1 MEKGILDKKG
11 SFVTVNCAEY
21 ANNPELFLTNLFGYK
36 KGSYTGA
43 EKDKAGL
50 LALADGGVLFLDEI
64 HALKPECQEK
74 IFLFMDKGIYHMV
87 GDNETWYSAKV
98 RLIFA
103 TTEDPQ
109 KVLLKTLLRRIPI
122 LVQVPSL
129 VDRSLQE
136 KRELVHEIVAQESEK
151 IARQVV
157 FSELAYQT
165 LVNHAYPGNVGE
177 LGNTIRASVA
187 KAYLRD
193 PAADPVE
200 LHLYDLPSFLLQ
212 SGTANGELMEYDDG
226 KMIDTR
232 QMMKQKYFETMLYTF
247 NKGLIEQY
255 RNHLPMPEFIEKAYI
270 LLEGYTDYLFFNN
283 PAGKTP
289 KDDLTASLVE
299 NIYQITAQ
307 KYNLEKLSNSE
318 VVTMSRFI
326 LDFASHSVSCLPLDK
341 KYHKEIQDCIEA
353 IQRLFPI
360 NATAIRNVARLI
372 QDSLNIK
379 LEGIGYL
386 DLLIYMMYFN
396 REMETSQIPVLII
409 AHGFNIASSIAEVAN
424 QLLRRKILRRH

>member
-1 MEKGILDKKG
+1 MESPAKKKILDALAEATRCFAWNDLSGLSAQGLAERFSVSRNLVSQYLNEAHGEGTVIKINTRPVYFLSKAALCERTKAEDLEPAYDSVEELMRDVTARKEKIVSFRKLVGHQESLKQCVEQCKAAITYPGIGLPILLQGQTGTGKSYIAQLTYEYSVEKGILDKKG

-136 KRELVHEIVAQESEK
+136 KRELVHEIVTQESGK

-177 LGNTIRASVA
+177 LVNTIRASVA

-270 LLEGYTDYLFFNN
+270 LLEG
-283 PAGKTP
+283 
-289 KDDLTASLVE
+289 
-299 NIYQITAQ
+299 
-307 KYNLEKLSNSE
+307 
-318 VVTMSRFI
+318 
-326 LDFASHSVSCLPLDK
+326 
-341 KYHKEIQDCIEA
+341 
-353 IQRLFPI
+353 
-360 NATAIRNVARLI
+360 
-372 QDSLNIK
+372 
-379 LEGIGYL
+379 
-386 DLLIYMMYFN
+386 
-396 REMETSQIPVLII
+396 
-409 AHGFNIASSIAEVAN
+409 
-424 QLLRRKILRRH
+424 

>member
-1 MEKGILDKKG
+1 MSRNLVSQYLNEAHGEGTVIKINTRPVYFLNKAALCERTKAEDLESTYDSVEELMREAAARKEKIVSFRKLVGHQESLKQCVEQCKAAITYPGIGLPILLQGQTGTGKSYIAQLTYEYSVEKGILDKKG

-136 KRELVHEIVAQESEK
+136 KRELVHEIVPRKAGRSPGRSCSANWPTRRWSIMPTPATSENWATRSAPALRK
-151 IARQVV
+151 LICAIRPPIRL
-157 FSELAYQT
+157 SCIC
-165 LVNHAYPGNVGE
+165 
-177 LGNTIRASVA
+177 TICPASCFRAE
-187 KAYLRD
+187 
-193 PAADPVE
+193 PP
-200 LHLYDLPSFLLQ
+200 
-212 SGTANGELMEYDDG
+212 
-226 KMIDTR
+226 
-232 QMMKQKYFETMLYTF
+232 
-247 NKGLIEQY
+247 
-255 RNHLPMPEFIEKAYI
+255 
-270 LLEGYTDYLFFNN
+270 
-283 PAGKTP
+283 
-289 KDDLTASLVE
+289 TAS
-299 NIYQITAQ
+299 
-307 KYNLEKLSNSE
+307 
-318 VVTMSRFI
+318 
-326 LDFASHSVSCLPLDK
+326 
-341 KYHKEIQDCIEA
+341 
-353 IQRLFPI
+353 
-360 NATAIRNVARLI
+360 
-372 QDSLNIK
+372 
-379 LEGIGYL
+379 
-386 DLLIYMMYFN
+386 
-396 REMETSQIPVLII
+396 
-409 AHGFNIASSIAEVAN
+409 
-424 QLLRRKILRRH
+424 